1 MISARDIEHLA
12 QLHSDDGILS
22 VYIKIDPRLGY
33 DRHQAEAKFKGAHS
47 LYARTA
53 DAKSLAVLQREKAP
67 VLDFLR
73 GWEQRG
79 LGLAIFSG
87 QPTGIWQVF
96 ELNVL
101 VPTHIAVD
109 STPQTSILARV
120 IDEYPRMAVV
130 LLDGGDARIYLSEQA
145 ADRLLTRLDEE
156 LPNRHDQGG
165 WAQARYQRHVDFHH
179 SQHMKAVVERLEDLY
194 YGQPF
199 SRVVLVGVQAAV
211 DEFTAMLPDPIRRR
225 VTASFSVDFKT
236 TNDDAV
242 LQRAGRAVEEDERS
256 AEIALVQ
263 EIVDNAAARG
273 KGVAGIDATLRLVIE
288 GRVQTLAVAEGVTK
302 DGSLCP
308 HCGYLSAAKFGLCPV
323 CNSQGQE
330 VPDIIEEAV
339 ERAFVDGAHVNI
351 VFGSARE
358 ALLAHGGIGALLRY

>member
-33 DRHQAEAKFKGAHS
+33 DRHQPEAKFKGAHS
-47 LYARTA
+47 LCARTA
-53 DAKSLAVLQREKAP
+53 DAKSLAVLEREKGP

-73 GWEQRG
+73 SREQRG
-79 LGLAIFSG
+79 RGLAIFSG
-87 QPTGIWQVF
+87 QPAGIWQAY

-101 VPTHIAVD
+101 VPTYIAVD

-130 LLDGGDARIYLSEQA
+130 LLDGGDARIYLSQQA

-179 SQHMKAVVERLEDLY
+179 SQHLKAVVERLQDLY

-199 SRVVLVGVQAAV
+199 SRVVLVGVQEAV
-211 DEFTAMLPDPIRRR
+211 DEFTTMLPDPIRRR

-242 LQRAGRAVEEDERS
+242 LKRAGRTVEEDERS

-263 EIVDNAAARG
+263 EIVDNAAAGG
-273 KGVAGIDATLRLVIE
+273 KGVAGIDPTLRLVIE
-288 GRVQTLAVAEGVTK
+288 GRVRTLAVAEGVTK

-308 HCGYLSAAKFGLCPV
+308 HCGYLSAGKFDLCPV

-330 VPDIIEEAV
+330 VPDIIEAAV